1 MDAGRFF
8 GRGIGFPP
16 RVGPDGRVSWSEG
29 EQNVRESIRIILST
43 EPKERPML
51 PDFGAGLGVFLFEPN
66 VPSTWQSI
74 RDRITRALAEWEPRV
89 VVESVEIAADP
100 DDPQAAIANITYR
113 LVANQG
119 RERVAISV
127 TVAG

>member
-16 RVGPDGRVSWSEG
+16 RVGPDGRVAWSEG

-51 PDFGAGLGVFLFEPN
+51 PDFGAGLGVFLFEAN

-89 VVESVEIAADP
+89 IVETVEIAADP
-100 DDPQAAIANITYR
+100 DDPQAAIATITYR

-127 TVAG
+127 TLAG